1 MMQKSYLK
9 DSVDFSTIDHIL
21 ITKLQHLGDVL
32 MITPVIAT
40 LKKHYP
46 HLQID
51 VLVYA
56 ETQEIL
62 TENKD
67 INTIF
72 VIDRSWKKN
81 NKTLLKQTS
90 QLIKTLKARQHQL
103 IINYTEQWQTGA
115 LLVRLLKPKY
125 SVSQDYSHKRGKFWR
140 KSFSHIVKLPKTE
153 RHQVEI
159 HLDALRRLGLYP
171 DAANKSLKI
180 YAGLQAEQAIVQLL
194 DKHGLEKQKYIVIHP
209 ASRWMF
215 KGWNVESFKAVIE
228 QLTLKGHSIVVTSGP
243 DQKEIDLVEQIL
255 STEKNTVLN
264 LAGQLSL
271 KQLVELT
278 RHAKCLLGID
288 SVAAHI
294 SAAVNTPCVVLFGP
308 SNDKNWHP
316 WGVEHRVV
324 THPISCRP
332 CNQDG
337 CGGGKISD
345 CLQMI
350 SADQVIQS
358 IDNLLDANI
367 S

>member
-9 DSVDFSTIDHIL
+9 DSVDFSTINHVL

-40 LKKHYP
+40 LKKKYP

-67 INTIF
+67 INHIF
-72 VIDRSWKKN
+72 VIDRRWKKN

-90 QLIKTLKARQHQL
+90 QLIKALKARQYQL
-103 IINYTEQWQTGA
+103 MINYTEKWQYGA
-115 LLVRLLKPKY
+115 LLVRLLNPKY
-125 SVSQDYSHKRGKFWR
+125 SVSQDYAHKHGKFWR
-140 KSFSHIVKLPKTE
+140 KSFTHIVKIPKTE

-171 DAANKSLKI
+171 DADNKALRI
-180 YAGLQAEQAIVQLL
+180 YAGHQAEQTIAQLL
-194 DKHGLEKQKYIVIHP
+194 ANHGLEKQQYIVIHP

-215 KGWNVESFKAVIE
+215 KGWNVESFKTVIE
-228 QLTLKGHSIVVTSGP
+228 QLSLKGHKIVAISGP
-243 DQKEIDLVEQIL
+243 DQKEVDLVEQIL
-255 STEKNTVLN
+255 SGGKSTAIN
-264 LAGQLSL
+264 LAGQLPL

-278 RHAKCLLGID
+278 THAKCLLGLD
-288 SVAAHI
+288 SVAMHI

-308 SNDKNWHP
+308 SNDINWHP
-316 WGVEHRVV
+316 WGVDHRVV

-358 IDNLLDANI
+358 IDNLLDANV

>member
-1 MMQKSYLK
+1 MQSYLK
-9 DSVDFSTIDHIL
+9 DSIDFSTINHIL

-40 LKKHYP
+40 LKQRYP

-67 INTIF
+67 ISNIF
-72 VIDRSWKKN
+72 VIDRNWKKDN
-81 NKTLLKQTS
+81 RILVKQAS
-90 QLIKTLKARQHQL
+90 KLIKELRARQYQL
-103 IINYTEQWQTGA
+103 IINYTEQWQGGA
-115 LLVRLLKPKY
+115 LLVRLLNPEY
-125 SVSQDYSHKRGKFWR
+125 SVSQDYSHRRGKFWR
-140 KSFSHIVKLPKTE
+140 KSFTHIVKLPKTE
-153 RHQVEI
+153 RHQVEV
-159 HLDALRRLGLYP
+159 HLDALRRLGVYP
-171 DAANKSLKI
+171 DETNKALRI
-180 YAGLQAEQAIVQLL
+180 YPGYQAEQDIVQLL
-194 DKHGLEKQKYIVIHP
+194 ASHHLQKQNYIIIHP

-215 KGWNVESFKAVIE
+215 KGWNVENFRTVID
-228 QLTLKGHSIVVTSGP
+228 QLALKGHRIVVTSGP
-243 DQKEIDLVEQIL
+243 DEKEIDLVKQIL
-255 STEKNTVLN
+255 SGNKNTAIN

-278 RHAKCLLGID
+278 THAKCLLGID
-288 SVAAHI
+288 SVAMHI

-316 WGVEHRVV
+316 WGVDHRIVSY
-324 THPISCRP
+324 PLSCRP
-332 CNQDG
+332 CNLDG
-337 CGGGKISD
+337 CGGGKVSD

-358 IDNLLDANI
+358 MDNLLGT
-367 S
+367 SLS

>member
-1 MMQKSYLK
+1 MIQKSYLK
-9 DSVDFSTIDHIL
+9 DSVDFSTVNHVL

-40 LKKHYP
+40 LKQQYP

-67 INTIF
+67 INHIF

-81 NKTLLKQTS
+81 NKIFLKQS
-90 QLIKTLKARQHQL
+90 SKLITVLKVRQHQL
-103 IINYTEQWQTGA
+103 IINYTNQWSCGA
-115 LLVRLLKPKY
+115 LLVRLLKPRY
-125 SVSQDYSHKRGKFWR
+125 SVSQAYAQRRGKFWR
-140 KSFSHIVKLPKTE
+140 KSFTHIFKVPKTE

-171 DAANKSLKI
+171 DTANKSLKI
-180 YAGLQAEQAIVQLL
+180 YAGHQAEQAVVQLL
-194 DKHGLEKQKYIVIHP
+194 ANHGLEKQNYIVIHP

-215 KGWNVESFKAVIE
+215 KGWNVESFKTVIK
-228 QLTLKGHSIVVTSGP
+228 QLSLKGHKIVLISGP

-255 STEKNTVLN
+255 SDRESTAIN
-264 LAGQLSL
+264 LAGQLPL

-278 RHAKCLLGID
+278 THAKCLLGLD
-288 SVAAHI
+288 SVAMHI

-308 SNDKNWHP
+308 SNDKHWHP
-316 WGVEHRVV
+316 WGVDHRVIS
-324 THPISCRP
+324 HPISCRP

-350 SADQVIQS
+350 SADQVLQS